1 MSAAAFRRAGSALHL
16 SSTVELVLVAWGWV
30 AGLVG
35 MRSGE
40 LAVALGELIGE
51 ELESLPWWC
60 GFGRAGWP
68 TNSATIQAQNQGFEL
83 PHPNIYPIYELP
95 EFMKEPVLQI
105 QSFRISMT
113 QGNNSISKSSPSEGP
128 VLIV

>member
-1 MSAAAFRRAGSALHL
+1 M
-16 SSTVELVLVAWGWV
+16 
-30 AGLVG
+30 G

-60 GFGRAGWP
+60 GFGRAGWL

-95 EFMKEPVLQI
+95 ELMKEPVMQI
-105 QSFRISMT
+105 QSFRISMA
-113 QGNNSISKSSPSEGP
+113 QGNDKIPKGIPSEDP